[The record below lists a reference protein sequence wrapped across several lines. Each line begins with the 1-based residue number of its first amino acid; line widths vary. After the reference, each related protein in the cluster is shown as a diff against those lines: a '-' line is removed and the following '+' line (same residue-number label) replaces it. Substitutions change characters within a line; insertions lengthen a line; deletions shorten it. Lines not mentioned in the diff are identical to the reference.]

1 MCDDTEYNAALPVY
15 GLYFD
20 TEGTMSQM
28 IYPADMLAD
37 LAGQKIV
44 SVTFYPTAAIGFG
57 NGTLQVSLKEVEEST
72 FSEAVAITDMTT
84 VANATIAKGET
95 EITITFDEPFQY
107 NGGNLAIETLVTAP
121 GSYSSANFYGVKTED
136 NAGFHHYVSWGNDYN
151 NLVKFLPKANF
162 VYQSASQLVR
172 GDIDGNSLVDIND
185 VTALIDCV
193 LQGAAAN
200 LATDCNIEGGDGF
213 VDINDITALIHKVLV
228 GDWEE

>member
-1 MCDDTEYNAALPVY
+1 MNH
-15 GLYFD
+15 
-20 TEGTMSQM
+20 
-28 IYPADMLAD
+28 
-37 LAGQKIV
+37 
-44 SVTFYPTAAIGFG
+44 
-57 NGTLQVSLKEVEEST
+57 VERG
-72 FSEAVAITDMTT
+72 A
-84 VANATIAKGET
+84 
-95 EITITFDEPFQY
+95 
-107 NGGNLAIETLVTAP
+107 
-121 GSYSSANFYGVKTED
+121 
-136 NAGFHHYVSWGNDYN
+136 HHYVSWGTDYN

-193 LQGAAAN
+193 LQGAAAT